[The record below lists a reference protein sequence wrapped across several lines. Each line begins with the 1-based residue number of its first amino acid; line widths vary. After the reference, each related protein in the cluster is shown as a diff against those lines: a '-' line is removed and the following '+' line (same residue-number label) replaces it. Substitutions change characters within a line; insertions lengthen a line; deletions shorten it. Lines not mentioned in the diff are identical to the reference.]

1 MSLMPAYFSS
11 VRSSPK
17 KTKSKANAKA
27 QAEHEEW
34 LRKKGVD
41 LKPKKRYN
49 EPLKIEAKR
58 DTMTSD
64 QIPGNGSK
72 REAKVYTGDEIMG
85 IATTHKSNLVPIRKD
100 NKQAAIDVSAMRRN

>member
-41 LKPKKRYN
+41 LKPKKRYT

-64 QIPGNGSK
+64 KIPGNGSK
-72 REAKVYTGDEIMG
+72 REAKVYTGVEISG
-85 IATTHKSNLVPIRKD
+85 IATMHKSNAVPIRRD
-100 NKQAAIDVSAMRRN
+100 NKLAAVDVANMRRN

>member
-41 LKPKKRYN
+41 LRPKKRYT
-49 EPLKIEAKR
+49 EPLKIEYKR

-64 QIPGNGSK
+64 KIPGNGSK
-72 REAKVYTGDEIMG
+72 REAKVYTGDEISG
-85 IATTHKSNLVPIRKD
+85 IATMHKSNAVPIRRD
-100 NKQAAIDVSAMRRN
+100 NKQAAIDVASMRR